1 MAKGQIEFEKF
12 EGKELDELMKV
23 AISNHR
29 KLSKQSLTELSIEI
43 AYKCIMGL
51 TPIQFE
57 GITGLKAK

>member
-29 KLSKQSLTELSIEI
+29 KLSKQSLTELAIEI
-43 AYKCIMGL
+43 AYNSIIGL
-51 TPIQFE
+51 EPTEFE
-57 GITGLKAK
+57 KLTNLKAK

>member
-1 MAKGQIEFEKF
+1 
-12 EGKELDELMKV
+12 MKV

-51 TPIQFE
+51 TPMQFE
-57 GITGLKAK
+57 DIIGLKAK